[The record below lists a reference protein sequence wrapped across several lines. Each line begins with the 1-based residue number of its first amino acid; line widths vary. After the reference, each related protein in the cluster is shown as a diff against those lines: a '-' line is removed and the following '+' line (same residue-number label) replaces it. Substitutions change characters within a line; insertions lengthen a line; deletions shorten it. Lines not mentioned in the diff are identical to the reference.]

1 MAYNH
6 EYPYTDPNRY
16 NDDWLLNKM
25 KELEQKIIGI
35 EEDILRDAK
44 IYIDEQLSVYIAE
57 VEAIRREFTIFK
69 NEIEAERITFENRLS
84 TEQANYESVINARI
98 RIIESRVDAFSDEI
112 HNAII
117 GVNARTD
124 LAIEQNN
131 EYIFSVLSEDILGA
145 LKVINFFTGELI
157 SVQDMFNYLANL
169 HVSDG
174 LTYTDL
180 VERDK
185 TYSELAALN
194 ISYTDLVL
202 HGGSLII

>member
-35 EEDILRDAK
+35 EDDILKDAK
-44 IYIDEQLSVYIAE
+44 IYIDSQLATYIAQVEALKNEFSAFKSEVNGNLESFERTIGNRQVSFEQL
-57 VEAIRREFTIFK
+57 VEA
-69 NEIEAERITFENRLS
+69 RINVLEG
-84 TEQANYESVINARI
+84 RI
-98 RIIESRVDAFSDEI
+98 DAFADEI
-112 HNAII
+112 KASIR

-131 EYIFSVLSEDILGA
+131 EYIFSVLSEDVLGA
-145 LKVINFFTGELI
+145 LEVTNYFTGARV
-157 SVQDMFNYLANL
+157 SVQDMFNYLSSL
-169 HVSDG
+169 HVDDG
-174 LTYTDL
+174 ITYDEL
-180 VERDK
+180 EARDR